1 MLYEGILPKFCG
13 IGGVIPGSNR
23 TKCKVLYTAAR
34 SIVYCSRES
43 ALESACTSLQAD
55 SKVMHGYIHDSRA
68 MISAWTDKKNKYIDK
83 YDVKTEKYTSF
94 P

>member
-34 SIVYCSRES
+34 SVLHCSKEIRFRIRLYEF
-43 ALESACTSLQAD
+43 A
-55 SKVMHGYIHDSRA
+55 GG
-68 MISAWTDKKNKYIDK
+68 
-83 YDVKTEKYTSF
+83 F
-94 P
+94 